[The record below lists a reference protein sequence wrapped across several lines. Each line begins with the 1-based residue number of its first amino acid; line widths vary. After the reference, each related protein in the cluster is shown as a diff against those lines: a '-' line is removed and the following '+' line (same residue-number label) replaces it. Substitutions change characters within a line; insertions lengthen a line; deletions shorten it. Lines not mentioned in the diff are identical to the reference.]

1 MSQPKHQTDYEQ
13 QLQIHDL
20 ARDIETIRDNHLA
33 HLADDIVELKS
44 EIKENK
50 DYFTKKFDKLD
61 NRIWWIMGL
70 TVTSLI
76 TIILG
81 AFLQ

>member
-1 MSQPKHQTDYEQ
+1 MHQPKQQIDYEQ

-20 ARDIETIRDNHLA
+20 AKDIEMIKDNHLA
-33 HLADDIVELKS
+33 HLADDIHELKS
-44 EIKENK
+44 EVKQNK

-70 TVTSLI
+70 TVTTLLAI
-76 TIILG
+76 VLEKMI
-81 AFLQ
+81 